1 MLKLSGIKKSE
12 KVKNFLKEREN
23 SEKFTKMHILSKEEL
38 KEMGISLPV
47 DYSLMEDE
55 DTVYL
60 LYKDRKIRTLA
71 LSHVTQKT
79 LMRVITKYKRFS
91 K

>member
-1 MLKLSGIKKSE
+1 MLKLSEIRKSE
-12 KVKNFLKEREN
+12 KVKNLLEGKE
-23 SEKFTKMHILSKEEL
+23 SPEKPPKMRILLKEEL
-38 KEMGISLPV
+38 KEMGISLPI